1 MHKKMSQPQH
11 YENLNTNAVRYLL
24 YISFRSVYYRTIYVT
39 LRTYM
44 ISYMPNLFDDKF
56 AQPYL
61 TVRLVLPC
69 LLA

>member
-24 YISFRSVYYRTIYVT
+24 YIYHFVPFIIVRYMYV
-39 LRTYM
+39 RTYM